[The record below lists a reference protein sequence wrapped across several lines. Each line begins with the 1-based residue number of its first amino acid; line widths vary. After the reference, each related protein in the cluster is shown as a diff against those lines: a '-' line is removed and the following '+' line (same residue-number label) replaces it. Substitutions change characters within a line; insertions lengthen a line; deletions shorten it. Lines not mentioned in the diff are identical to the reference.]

1 MTRLM
6 VSKDNMICSKCGR
19 EFVKGDD
26 VWRTAKGSAANKPFF
41 SLTED
46 DFKDVKHKKCPNEV

>member
-1 MTRLM
+1 
-6 VSKDNMICSKCGR
+6 MICSKCGR